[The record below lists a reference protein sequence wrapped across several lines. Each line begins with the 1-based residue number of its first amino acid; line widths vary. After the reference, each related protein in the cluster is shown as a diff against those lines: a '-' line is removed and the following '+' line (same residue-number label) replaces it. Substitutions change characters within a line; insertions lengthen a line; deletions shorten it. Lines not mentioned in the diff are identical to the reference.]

1 MGKPSGHYIPDVLPI
16 HGPETAE
23 TRKDC
28 MALRGF
34 LPSLG
39 CPGVES
45 GVGSGFR
52 SALPFHFQPLHPRLL
67 LSGWVL
73 TCGQSPLSHF
83 FLRARDQGQ
92 APGDRNLSRL
102 WGRGEREQ
110 QVVKGDT

>member
-1 MGKPSGHYIPDVLPI
+1 MSPAAGDMGKPSGHYIPDVLPI

-52 SALPFHFQPLHPRLL
+52 SALPFHFQPLCILGFC
-67 LSGWVL
+67 S
-73 TCGQSPLSHF
+73 
-83 FLRARDQGQ
+83 Q
-92 APGDRNLSRL
+92 AGC
-102 WGRGEREQ
+102 
-110 QVVKGDT
+110 